1 MNALINAAV
10 DHSRTVLMVL
20 VLFLVTGTVT
30 YVSIPKE
37 ANPDV
42 DIPIIYAHTSLEG
55 ISPEDAERM
64 LVRPLEK
71 ELESIEGV
79 KKMNSSAYEG
89 GASVTLEFDAGF
101 DADAALTDV
110 REQVDKAKGNL
121 PAEADDPIVEEVN
134 LSEFPVLV
142 VSLSGAVPE
151 RALYAIADRLQD
163 RVESLPGVLEAPIN
177 GKREE
182 MVEILIDPLV
192 LESYGINES
201 ELFNTVS
208 RNNRLVAA
216 GVLDSGS
223 GRFPLKVPGVV
234 ENADELFSLP
244 IKSIDGQVVRF
255 KDISEIRRIY
265 KDADS
270 FARMGGETAV
280 TLDIKK
286 RVGENIIDT
295 IDAVKEV
302 VEAEREFWPVSLSV
316 SYYGDQSQ
324 DVRDMLLDLQNNVLS
339 AVLLVV
345 IVVIAALGL
354 RTAGLVAVAIPGSF
368 VIGILVLGTLG
379 LTVNIVVLF
388 SLIMSVGMLVDG
400 AIVVT
405 EFADRRMADKVPRR
419 EAYRQ
424 AAQRMAWPIIASTAT
439 TLAVFLPLLFWP
451 GIVGQFMK
459 YLPITLIATLSASLL
474 MALIFV
480 PTLGGL
486 IGKPGPRSDAA
497 TANLVAAETGDIR
510 QLSGFTGSY
519 VRFLAWA
526 IRFPLQIL
534 FLIIAVLIGIFT
546 LYGEFGRGTEFFPE
560 VEPKQANVAVLAR
573 GDLAVRERDQLLRR
587 VEQEI
592 LKIPEFKTA
601 YARTNVDATDKI
613 GTISVEFHDWDKRE
627 RRADTVLDDVRSLN
641 EVIPGILIEVQKM
654 GEGPGGDQKPVQI
667 AFASM
672 DAKLAADT
680 ATRVH
685 DWMVEKGG
693 YVDIEDSLPLP
704 GLEWNVRVDREEAG
718 RFGADVAL
726 IGTFVQ
732 LITNGVKLSTYR
744 PDDSDEELDIR
755 ARFPA
760 DKRQLSQLQDL
771 RVAGANGY
779 VPIGNFTTIEP
790 SQKVSTLRR
799 LDGQSVHRVKAAVT
813 PRDGEDVVNLGQLA
827 NERLQELKDAAEEF
841 GIDPRVTVI
850 FEGQDAD
857 QAEAQTFLGNAF
869 GVALF
874 IMAIILVTQFNSF
887 YQAFLVLTAVILSVG
902 GVLIG
907 LMVTQQPFGIIMSG
921 VGVISLAGIVVNNN
935 IVLIDTFNV
944 IRKQGTDVGIA
955 VLRTG
960 AQRLRPVLL
969 TTITTIL
976 GLMPMVLKMN
986 IDLFG
991 REISFGAP
999 STQWWSQLATSV
1011 AGGLAF
1017 ATLLTLVLTPCL
1029 LAMTGRYGSLFS
1041 PITRALKA
1049 AGRFIALI
1057 FGARPKS
1064 ANSAGSES
1072 A

>member
-1 MNALINAAV
+1 MKALINAAV

-20 VLFLVTGTVT
+20 SLLLISGVVS
-30 YVSIPKE
+30 YISIPKE
-37 ANPDV
+37 ANPDIV
-42 DIPIIYAHTSLEG
+42 IPLIYTHTSLEG

-79 KKMNSSAYEG
+79 RKMNSSAYEG

-110 REQVDKAKGNL
+110 REQVDKAISNL

-142 VSLSGAVPE
+142 VSLSGTLPE
-151 RALYAIADRLQD
+151 RALYAIAERLQD
-163 RVESLPGVLEAPIN
+163 GIEALPGVLEAPMN

-192 LESYGINES
+192 LESYGINEA
-201 ELFNTVS
+201 ELFNTVT
-208 RNNRLVAA
+208 RNNQLVAA
-216 GVLDSGS
+216 GVLDSGA
-223 GRFPLKVPGVV
+223 GRFPLKVPGIV
-234 ENADELFSLP
+234 ENSDELLSLP
-244 IKSIDGQVVRF
+244 IKAVDGQVVRLEH
-255 KDISEIRRIY
+255 ISEIRRIY
-265 KDADS
+265 KDSDS
-270 FARMGGETAV
+270 FARMGGETAI
-280 TLDIKK
+280 TLDVKK

-295 IDAVKEV
+295 IDAVKKV
-302 VEAEREFWPVSLSV
+302 VEEQRQFWPTALSV
-316 SYYGDQSQ
+316 NYYGDQSQ

-345 IVVIAALGL
+345 VVVIAALGL

-368 VIGILVLGTLG
+368 MIGILVLSMLG

-405 EFADRRMADKVPRR
+405 EFADRRMADQVPRR
-419 EAYRQ
+419 DAYRQ

-439 TLAVFLPLLFWP
+439 TLAAFLPLLFWP
-451 GIVGQFMK
+451 GVVGQFMK
-459 YLPITLIATLSASLL
+459 YLPITLIATLSASLA

-480 PTLGGL
+480 PTLGGI
-486 IGKPGPRSDAA
+486 IGKPGPRSAAA
-497 TANLVAAETGDIR
+497 TANLVASESGDMR
-510 QLSGFTGSY
+510 QLTGFTGRY
-519 VRFLAWA
+519 VNFLAWA

-534 FLIIAVLIGIFT
+534 FLVIAILIGIFT

-560 VEPKQANVAVLAR
+560 VEPKQANIAVLAR
-573 GDLAVRERDQLLRR
+573 GDLAVRERDQLLRK
-587 VEQEI
+587 VEEEI

-627 RRADTVLDDVRSLN
+627 RRADVVLDDVRQLDQ
-641 EVIPGILIEVQKM
+641 ILPGLHIEVQKM
-654 GEGPGGDQKPVQI
+654 GEGPGGDEKPIQI
-667 AFASM
+667 AFASN
-672 DAKLAADT
+672 DPALVAEAADQ
-680 ATRVH
+680 VH
-685 DWMVEKGG
+685 QWMLDQGG
-693 YVDIEDSLPLP
+693 YVDIEDTLPLP

-760 DKRQLSQLQDL
+760 DKRQLSQLQEL

-790 SQKVSTLRR
+790 SQKVSTKRR
-799 LDGQSVHRVKAAVT
+799 LDGRNVHRVKASVT
-813 PRDGEDVVNLGQLA
+813 PREGEDIVNLGQLA
-827 NERLQELKDAAEEF
+827 NQRLLEMKASAEEF
-841 GIDPRVTVI
+841 NIDPRVEIV
-850 FEGQDAD
+850 FEGQDED
-857 QAEAQTFLGNAF
+857 QAEAQAFLGNAF

-887 YQAFLVLTAVILSVG
+887 YQAFLVLTAVVLSVG

-907 LMVTQQPFGIIMSG
+907 LMITQQPFGIIMSG

-969 TTITTIL
+969 TTVTTIL

-999 STQWWSQLATSV
+999 STQWWSQLATAV

-1029 LAMTGRYGSLFS
+1029 LAMTGRYGSLFV
-1041 PITRALKA
+1041 PIGRAIDRVF
-1049 AGRFIALI
+1049 GR
-1057 FGARPKS
+1057 RPKPLS
-1064 ANSAGSES
+1064 ADASEQGTPAS
-1072 A
+1072 

>member
-20 VLFLVTGTVT
+20 TLLLITGTVS
-30 YVSIPKE
+30 YLSIPKE
-37 ANPDV
+37 ANPDI
-42 DIPIIYAHTSLEG
+42 DIPIIYTHTGLEG

-64 LVRPLEK
+64 LVKPIEK

-79 KKMNSSAYEG
+79 KKLNSSAYEG

-101 DADAALTDV
+101 DADAALTEV
-110 REQVDKAKGNL
+110 REQVDKAKSNL
-121 PAEADDPIVEEVN
+121 PDEADDPIVEEVN

-163 RVESLPGVLEAPIN
+163 AVEALPGVLEAPIN

-192 LESYGINES
+192 LESYGINEA

-216 GVLDSGS
+216 GVLDSGA

-234 ENADELFSLP
+234 ENASELFSLP
-244 IKSIDGQVVRF
+244 IKSVNGQVVRF
-255 KDISEIRRIY
+255 EDISEIRRIY
-265 KDADS
+265 KDSDS
-270 FARMGGETAV
+270 FARMGGEAAV

-295 IDAVKEV
+295 IDAVKAV
-302 VEAEREFWPVSLSV
+302 VEEQSAFWPVGLTV
-316 SYYGDQSQ
+316 NFYGDQSQ

-345 IVVIAALGL
+345 VVVIAALGL

-368 VIGILVLGTLG
+368 MIGILVLSTLG

-459 YLPITLIATLSASLL
+459 YLPITLIATLSASLM

-497 TANLVAAETGDIR
+497 TANLVAAETGDMR
-510 QLSGFTGSY
+510 ELTGFTGRY
-519 VRFLAWA
+519 VAFLAWA

-534 FLIIAVLIGIFT
+534 FLVIALLIAIFT
-546 LYGEFGRGTEFFPE
+546 FYGEFGRGTEFFPE
-560 VEPKQANVAVLAR
+560 VEPKQANIAVLAR
-573 GDLAVRERDQLLRR
+573 GDLAVRERDQLLRK
-587 VEQEI
+587 VEREV

-601 YARTNVDATDKI
+601 YARTNVDGTDKI

-627 RRADTVLDDVRSLN
+627 RRADVVLDDVRHLN

-654 GEGPGGDQKPVQI
+654 GEGPGGDQKPIQV
-667 AFASM
+667 AFASN
-672 DAKLAADT
+672 DNALASKAAD
-680 ATRVH
+680 RLH
-685 DWMVEKGG
+685 QWMLDEGG

-813 PRDGEDVVNLGQLA
+813 PREGEDVVNLGQLA
-827 NERLQELKDAAEEF
+827 NQRLQEMKDAAEEF
-841 GIDPRVTVI
+841 GIDPRVEVI

-944 IRKQGTDVGIA
+944 IRREGADVGIA

-969 TTITTIL
+969 TTVTTIL

-999 STQWWSQLATSV
+999 STQWWSQLATAV

-1017 ATLLTLVLTPCL
+1017 ATILTLVLTPCL
-1029 LAMTGRYGSLFS
+1029 LAMTGRYGPMFASAG
-1041 PITRALKA
+1041 RAVASA
-1049 AGRFIALI
+1049 AGKRDKA
-1057 FGARPKS
+1057 PTQP
-1064 ANSAGSES
+1064 AG
-1072 A
+1072 